1 MAMTAAWLPSLFDDV
16 DCGVAQTGRQMEW
29 SRCSLGLPLRRHG
42 NPRRTVASGCGQ
54 SQENI
59 DLPSSSSLL
68 FGRSSCGSSHC
79 LHTVTMSIPRT
90 KSHPMETFR
99 GSRDSHRR
107 EQETR
112 AEEVERHSPPLPSP
126 PFPSSPFPSLPLPSL
141 PDIQLTSPNT
151 RMELLHD
158 GGLYGTKDNTTK
170 GLKTTI
176 LRCLPAHSILTCSHP
191 ADHNA
196 SLGFSHQ
203 KMSLGPSRRCCALNR
218 LTCGRGPRL
227 EWMFACSTPP
237 PSEVAHFQHTMND
250 VRLLRV
256 SEVTSESN
264 CCGLH
269 HIDHINMS
277 AGVGLGWCWLAK
289 SRFVALPGT
298 FVLDHVLLHCVSG
311 SWSCWACEV
320 ACCLRGCE
328 STPPLQTLESQIQSR
343 YRIVQQKNTYTQS
356 TQCV

>member
-1 MAMTAAWLPSLFDDV
+1 MTAAWVPSLFDDV

-29 SRCSLGLPLRRHG
+29 SRYSLGLPLRRHG

-59 DLPSSSSLL
+59 DLPPSSSLL
-68 FGRSSCGSSHC
+68 FGRSSCGSNHC

-90 KSHPMETFR
+90 KTHPMETFR

-107 EQETR
+107 ELETR
-112 AEEVERHSPPLPSP
+112 AEEV
-126 PFPSSPFPSLPLPSL
+126 
-141 PDIQLTSPNT
+141 
-151 RMELLHD
+151 
-158 GGLYGTKDNTTK
+158 TKDNTTK

-227 EWMFACSTPP
+227 EWMFACST
-237 PSEVAHFQHTMND
+237 
-250 VRLLRV
+250 
-256 SEVTSESN
+256 
-264 CCGLH
+264 LH
-269 HIDHINMS
+269 Q
-277 AGVGLGWCWLAK
+277 ARW
-289 SRFVALPGT
+289 RT
-298 FVLDHVLLHCVSG
+298 F
-311 SWSCWACEV
+311 
-320 ACCLRGCE
+320 
-328 STPPLQTLESQIQSR
+328 STR
-343 YRIVQQKNTYTQS
+343 
-356 TQCV
+356 